1 MALKKLMGV
10 LQGRKRVQLHL
21 WYCPLPLLSAMSART
36 LPTPV
41 LAALVCGLCVAV
53 RMLGWLLFPSLGEAL
68 DKSAEF
74 SSPVSSY
81 RSLREALVVA
91 SGTMYDGGVVHHPP
105 LLIEALRAVP
115 TAYHRALFVA
125 MDCLVAV
132 QFLRMTAQIKRRY
145 ASISVPV
152 WLPAVV
158 YAVNPLSIMSCLSQ
172 SSVVFAHWAIVNA
185 VSDALGG
192 SIPHTALFVSLA
204 GYFAVYP
211 ALLLFPLATFLLA
224 RRSAAGR
231 VSVLVKLGLF
241 VVLNAAV
248 LLAASYKVSGDSWLF
263 LRASY
268 VSHLNFEV
276 VTPNLGLWW
285 YFFVEMFTEFIPFFK
300 AVYNLFLLSPV
311 VPLAIRFNAQPL
323 FATVVTMGWILL
335 MKPYPVLGEYGFWF
349 VWLLYFQPLA
359 GYMRYKVFAMLLY
372 IHGIM
377 LSPIFYHLWI
387 GSGAGNSNFFYA
399 VSLVNALAVGTIL
412 SDLLWGMLRHEY
424 DGDKPDFDRKLA
436 QI

>member
-1 MALKKLMGV
+1 MS
-10 LQGRKRVQLHL
+10 VQTV
-21 WYCPLPLLSAMSART
+21 SN
-36 LPTPV
+36 PV
-41 LAALVCGLCVAV
+41 LAVLLCALCVSV
-53 RMLGWLLFPSLGEAL
+53 RLLGSLLFPSLGAAL

-74 SSPVSSY
+74 SSPVTSY
-81 RSLREALVVA
+81 RSLRESLVVV
-91 SGTMYDGGVVHHPP
+91 SGSLYDGGVVHHPP
-105 LLIEALRAVP
+105 LLIEAMRALP
-115 TAYHRALFVA
+115 LAYHTPLFIA
-125 MDCLVAV
+125 FDCLVAL
-132 QFLRMTAQIKRRY
+132 QFIRVTAQVRRRY
-145 ASISVPV
+145 PSIAVPV

-172 SSVVFAHWAIVNA
+172 SSVVFSHWAIINA
-185 VSDALGG
+185 VSQALAG

-211 ALLLFPLATFLLA
+211 LLLLFPLATFLVKG
-224 RRSAAGR
+224 RSPAGKC
-231 VSVLVKLGLF
+231 SVIVKLVLL
-241 VVLNAAV
+241 VSLNAAI
-248 LLAASYKVSGDSWLF
+248 LFGASYKVSGDSWSF
-263 LRASY
+263 LNASY
-268 VSHLNFEV
+268 FSLLNFEI

-311 VPLAIRFNAQPL
+311 VPLAVRFHSQAL
-323 FATVVTMGWILL
+323 FCTIVTMGWILL

-349 VWLLYFQPLA
+349 VWLLYFQPVA

-412 SDLLWGMLRHEY
+412 SDLLWAMLRHEY
-424 DGDKPDFDRKLA
+424 DGDKPNFDLKLA